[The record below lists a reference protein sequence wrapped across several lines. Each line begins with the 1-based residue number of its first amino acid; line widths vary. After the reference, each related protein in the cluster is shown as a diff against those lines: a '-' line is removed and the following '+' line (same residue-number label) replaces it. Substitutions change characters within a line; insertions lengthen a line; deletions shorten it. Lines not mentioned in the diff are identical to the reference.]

1 MAIYSGGANSSYYMR
16 KNANSGTVLVSGDA
30 STYYPVIFGRVWNG
44 EIVIEKLV
52 HNYATWDGHLQFRY
66 ETHPYG
72 WGSYLNVGFI
82 RQYQYSSRHF
92 IHSVGSTP
100 SAGNYI
106 YVYLLG
112 GGRSYGWYTNGAVES
127 GGLVG
132 GPYYSN
138 TEITNNGTWGP
149 TTASSVM
156 TAKGIS

>member
-16 KNANSGTVLVSGDA
+16 KNANSGSVTVNGDA
-30 STYYPVIFGRVWNG
+30 STYYPVIFERVWNG
-44 EIVIEKLV
+44 EIVIQKHV
-52 HNYATWDGHLQFRY
+52 HNYAMWDGYLAFRY
-66 ETHPYG
+66 EMHPYA
-72 WGSYLNVGFI
+72 WGSYANSKFL
-82 RQYQYSSRHF
+82 RQYNYSSRHF
-92 IHSVGSTP
+92 IYSVNSTG

-112 GGRSYGWYTNGAVES
+112 GGRTYGWYTNGASQS

-138 TEITNNGTWGP
+138 TAITNNGTMGP

-156 TAKGIS
+156 SEKNIS